1 MLKELGCK
9 YVILGH
15 SENRIA
21 GETDE
26 DINKKIHSALNKN
39 LKVIFCI
46 GETLKEKKKENY
58 FFSFKKT
65 N

>member
-1 MLKELGCK
+1 MLF
-9 YVILGH
+9 LGH

-26 DINKKIHSALNKN
+26 DINKKIHSALNKKFKSYILHWRN
-39 LKVIFCI
+39 VKR
-46 GETLKEKKKENY
+46 KKKENY
-58 FFSFKKT
+58 FFSFKET

>member
-26 DINKKIHSALNKN
+26 DINKKFIQL
-39 LKVIFCI
+39 
-46 GETLKEKKKENY
+46 
-58 FFSFKKT
+58 
-65 N
+65 